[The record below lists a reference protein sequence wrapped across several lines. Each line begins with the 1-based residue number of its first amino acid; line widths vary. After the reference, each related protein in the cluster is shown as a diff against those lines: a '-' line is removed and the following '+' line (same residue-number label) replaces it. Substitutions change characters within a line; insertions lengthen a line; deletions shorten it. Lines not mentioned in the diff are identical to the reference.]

1 MSFQASDTH
10 WLCLLKDG
18 NDTAAKIIWDRY
30 FQLLVGFARRRIGAA
45 PRRAADEEDVA
56 LSAFASFCRGIEQG
70 RFPRL
75 DDSNDL
81 RNVLLLLV
89 ARKAARQV
97 RRERCAKRGGGKV
110 SAAADLDDDTSDH
123 EILAQMIDAEPTPD
137 LAAQI
142 ADECSRLLSKLDD
155 EGLQRIAIW
164 QVEGF
169 TVKEIAG
176 KINRTART
184 VARKL
189 TQIRDLW
196 IEERP
201 KS

>member
-1 MSFQASDTH
+1 MPFQTSDTH
-10 WLCLLKDG
+10 WLRLLKDG

-30 FQLLVGFARRRIGAA
+30 FRLLVGFARQRIGAA

-75 DDSNDL
+75 DDSRDL
-81 RNVLLLLV
+81 RSVLLLLV

-97 RRERCAKRGGGKV
+97 RNERCAKRGGGMV
-110 SAAADLDDDTSDH
+110 STAADLDDTSDYELLVH
-123 EILAQMIDAEPTPD
+123 LIDNEPTPD
-137 LAAQI
+137 LVAQI
-142 ADECSRLLSKLDD
+142 ADECGRLLGRLDD
-155 EGLQRIAIW
+155 EGLRRIAIW

-169 TVKEIAG
+169 TVEEIAA
-176 KINRTART
+176 KLNRTART

-196 IEERP
+196 SEERP
-201 KS
+201 TS